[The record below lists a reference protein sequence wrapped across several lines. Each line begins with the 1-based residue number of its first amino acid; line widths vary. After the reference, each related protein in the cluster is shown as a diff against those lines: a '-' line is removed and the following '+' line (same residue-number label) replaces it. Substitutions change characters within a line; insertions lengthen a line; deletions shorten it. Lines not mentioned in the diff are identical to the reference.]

1 MNDWVNWHAL
11 WQIVILG
18 LVCGA
23 GLPALFAVGLVALN
37 MGNRVQTAGAGGAGG
52 TTESDESRVYGG
64 NPVGLVAA
72 CLCFAIVLGA
82 IGYGIY
88 LIVASSHGS

>member
-1 MNDWVNWHAL
+1 MNGWINLHAL
-11 WQIVILG
+11 WQIVVVG
-18 LVCGA
+18 LLAGA

-37 MGNRVQTAGAGGAGG
+37 RPGNRVQTAGAGGA
-52 TTESDESRVYGG
+52 TTGSDDGRVYGG
-64 NPVGLVAA
+64 NPVGLFAA
-72 CLCFAIVLGA
+72 CICFAIVLAA